1 VLVGFAHEHPVFH
14 SQLQRPRLPARS
26 GFKAFIRLS
35 AGQGLVVDDGS
46 VHPIKVSVNANLQQR
61 LVVYRLE
68 SNKGLGLATGIALD
82 YFLRQ
87 NLSFFVRLDADGQH
101 PYDEVHRLLQPLLT
115 EAADVVW
122 GERKNSTQPAFGQVH
137 RSWAKSLTQKLAKQ
151 LLNSTHQDWFSGFFA
166 LNRQAALAVQSKQ
179 LERYCEVQMLCEF
192 HSLGMRMQT
201 IEIQQYPRTQGRSS
215 IRTLSGLFVVLRACL
230 LILVHAVGRGRP

>member
-1 VLVGFAHEHPVFH
+1 MNILFFIPSYNDHDCLPDLVTQLLTGFP
-14 SQLQRPRLPARS
+14 QARV
-26 GFKAFIRLS
+26 
-35 AGQGLVVDDGS
+35 LVVDDGS
-46 VHPIKVSVNANLQQR
+46 VQPIKVSVNSNSQQR

-68 SNKGLGLATGIALD
+68 CNQGLGLATGIALD

-101 PYDEVHRLLQPLLT
+101 PYDEVHKLLQPFLT
-115 EAADVVW
+115 KDADVVW
-122 GERKNSTQPAFGQVH
+122 AERKNATQPAFGQVH
-137 RSWAKSLTQKLAKQ
+137 RSWAKSLTQRLAKQ

-166 LNRQAALAVQSKQ
+166 LNRRAALAVQTKQ

-192 HSLGMRMQT
+192 HSLGTRMQT

-215 IRTLSGLFVVLRACL
+215 IRTLGGLFVVLRACL
-230 LILVHAVGRGRP
+230 LIVVHAVGRGRP